1 MAFNIMSLN
10 CRGLGG
16 LEKRRDVLNYIKQK
30 NFSIYLLQDTH
41 LTMEDY
47 NQIRSL
53 WGFEIFL
60 SPGKSNARGTAILFN
75 NNFEYK
81 IYNEYKDQEG
91 NLIVLEINIYD
102 KYDLLVL
109 NIYSPNMDNPDFF
122 LKISEIISDFNGDFV
137 ILAGDFNLVQD
148 PSLDNYNYNVSITKN
163 LEKLS

>member
-91 NLIVLEINIYD
+91 NLLVLEINIYD

-109 NIYSPNMDNPDFF
+109 NIYGPNMDNPDFF

-148 PSLDNYNYNVSITKN
+148 PSFLLQLQLYQ
-163 LEKLS
+163 